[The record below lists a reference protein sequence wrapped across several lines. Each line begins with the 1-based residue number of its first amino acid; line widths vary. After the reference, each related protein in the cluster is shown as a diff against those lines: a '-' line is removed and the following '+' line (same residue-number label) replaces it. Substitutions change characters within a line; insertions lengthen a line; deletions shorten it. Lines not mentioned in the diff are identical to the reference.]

1 MSPTSMTDPS
11 ESVQARFIGRILVVP
26 IGALILFAL
35 WVVIASVLT
44 PLHGL
49 EDTAMLG
56 LRLGMIAFGALIIA
70 MASGAAIWRLLHW

>member
-1 MSPTSMTDPS
+1 MSPTSTTDPR
-11 ESVQARFIGRILVVP
+11 ELAQARFIGRILVVP
-26 IGALILFAL
+26 IGALLLLAL

-44 PLHGL
+44 PLQGL

-70 MASGAAIWRLLHW
+70 LASGAAIWRLLHW

>member
-1 MSPTSMTDPS
+1 MSSTSTTVPR
-11 ESVQARFIGRILVVP
+11 ESAQARFIGRILVVP
-26 IGALILFAL
+26 ISTLILFAL

-44 PLHGL
+44 PLHG

-70 MASGAAIWRLLHW
+70 LASGAAIWRLLHW